1 MYDSNCTR
9 FSRYLMKYELA
20 SIVAS
25 SRRTALKA
33 RLTAREAR
41 EAPTDRKTSGSAPPG
56 PAGRRPSRYGTL
68 SSHGWRLEVGPIS
81 SAPAR
86 LSRQIWGGAHVP
98 HTYTTRVPHICLMQ
112 RGSRGTGSYR
122 VTDGALCI
130 CCDARVLQ
138 SVMAEPSIRCKCASR
153 QQWHAG
159 RRLP

>member
-1 MYDSNCTR
+1 
-9 FSRYLMKYELA
+9 MKYELA

-25 SRRTALKA
+25 SHRQKPRRTALKA

-68 SSHGWRLEVGPIS
+68 SSHGSHGWRLEVGPIS

-98 HTYTTRVPHICLMQ
+98 HTYTTRIPHICLMQ